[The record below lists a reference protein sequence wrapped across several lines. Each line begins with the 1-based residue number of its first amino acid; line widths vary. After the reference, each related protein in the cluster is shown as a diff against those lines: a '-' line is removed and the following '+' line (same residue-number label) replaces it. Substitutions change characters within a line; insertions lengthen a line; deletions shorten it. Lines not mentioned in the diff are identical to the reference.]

1 MNERF
6 FPELARRLRQE
17 GVTTGP
23 AEEKRLPVLLDGQEV
38 MWVET
43 DGFIV
48 LAAKFVDD
56 PDASHIY
63 ETVRQWSAPVYEYTD
78 AMASA
83 PVLKAV
89 GLHDEFRLL
98 AEYDGVVLAGQELEG
113 DWGYKFATGRR
124 SLDGAGLDHG
134 NYYHNDYEEAKLD
147 FACRSG
153 LVQYTRQFTDE
164 QLTELYR
171 CIHETLD
178 SGYPI
183 TRDRE
188 DILRTVAER
197 IEDSVDDLKD
207 RVMRSNEQELAEA
220 QRRPEPDGER
230 PGSIEIYWQDLTPAK
245 QSEILQAF
253 GENGNYDVFPI
264 ATLDVPEEDET
275 FSGQEQDQTPGMGM
289 GMAP

>member
-1 MNERF
+1 MNEKF

-23 AEEKRLPVLLDGQEV
+23 AEEKRLPVLLNGQEA

-43 DGFIV
+43 DGYIV
-48 LAAKFVDD
+48 LSAGMRDD
-56 PDASHIY
+56 PAVARTY
-63 ETVRQWSAPVYEYTD
+63 ETVRELSAPVYEYTE
-78 AMASA
+78 AMASG
-83 PVLKAV
+83 PVLEAV
-89 GLHDEFRLL
+89 GLHEEFRLL

-113 DWGYKFATGRR
+113 DWGYKFATWRR

-134 NYYHNDYEEAKLD
+134 NYFHNDYEEAKLD

-153 LVQYTRQFTDE
+153 LVQVSRQFTDE

-183 TRDRE
+183 TRNRE

-197 IEDSVDDLKD
+197 IEDSVDDLAERVELSNQRELEYAD
-207 RVMRSNEQELAEA
+207 RQE
-220 QRRPEPDGER
+220 D
-230 PGSIEIYWQDLTPAK
+230 
-245 QSEILQAF
+245 
-253 GENGNYDVFPI
+253 
-264 ATLDVPEEDET
+264 
-275 FSGQEQDQTPGMGM
+275 SGPGME
-289 GMAP
+289 MAT

>member
-1 MNERF
+1 MNKKF

-17 GVTTGP
+17 GVATGP
-23 AEEKRLPVLLDGQEV
+23 AEENRLPVLLNGQEM

-48 LAAKFVDD
+48 LAAGARDNPEAARD
-56 PDASHIY
+56 Y
-63 ETVRQWSAPVYEYTD
+63 ETVRSLSAPVYEYTG

-83 PVLKAV
+83 PVLETV
-89 GLHDEFRLL
+89 GLHEEFLL
-98 AEYDGVVLAGQELEG
+98 LTEYDGVVLAGQELEG
-113 DWGYKFATGRR
+113 DWGYKFATWRR

-134 NYYHNDYEEAKLD
+134 NYYHNDYDGAKLD

-153 LVQYTRQFTDE
+153 LVRESRQFTDE

-171 CIHETLD
+171 CIHETLEI
-178 SGYPI
+178 GYPI

-197 IEDSVDDLKD
+197 IEDSVDDLD
-207 RVMRSNEQELAEA
+207 NRVMRSNEKELAAA
-220 QRRPEPDGER
+220 QRRPEFDGER

-245 QSEILQAF
+245 QREILQAF
-253 GENGNYDVFPI
+253 GENGKRNFP
-264 ATLDVPEEDET
+264 AGSHLHLSASDPAA
-275 FSGQEQDQTPGMGM
+275 G
-289 GMAP
+289 

>member
-1 MNERF
+1 MNEKF
-6 FPELARRLRQE
+6 FPELTRRLRQE

-23 AEEKRLPVLLDGQEV
+23 AEEKRLPVLSDGKEV
-38 MWVET
+38 MWVES

-48 LAAKFVDD
+48 LAAGMRDD
-56 PDASHIY
+56 PESDRIY
-63 ETVRQWSAPVYEYTD
+63 ETVRQWSAPAYEYTD

-83 PVLKAV
+83 PVLEAV
-89 GLHDEFRLL
+89 GLHEKFRLL
-98 AEYDGVVLAGQELEG
+98 AEYGGVVLAGQELED
-113 DWGYKFATGRR
+113 DWGYKFATWRR

-134 NYYHNDYEEAKLD
+134 NYFHNDYEEAKLD

-153 LVQYTRQFTDE
+153 LVQGSRQFTDE

-171 CIHETLD
+171 CIHETLE

-183 TRDRE
+183 TGERE
-188 DILRTVAER
+188 DILRSVAEK
-197 IEDSVDDLKD
+197 IEGSVDDLKD
-207 RVMRSNEQELAEA
+207 RVMRSNERELAAA
-220 QRRPEPDGER
+220 QRRPQLDGER
-230 PGSIEIYWQDLTPAK
+230 PESIEIYWQDLTPAK

-264 ATLDVPEEDET
+264 ASLDVPEEDEA
-275 FSGQEQDQTPGMGM
+275 FSGQDQAPGMEM

>member
-1 MNERF
+1 MNENF

-17 GVTTGP
+17 GIATGP
-23 AEEKRLPVLLDGQEV
+23 AEKGRLPVLLDNQEV
-38 MWVET
+38 MWVEPL
-43 DGFIV
+43 GYIV
-48 LAAKFVDD
+48 LVAEATDD
-56 PDASHIY
+56 PKADQIY
-63 ETVRQWSAPVYEYTD
+63 CTVRDCSFLVNEYTR

-83 PVLKAV
+83 PLLEAD
-89 GLHDEFRLL
+89 GLHKEFRLL

-113 DWGYKFATGRR
+113 DWGYKFATWRR

-134 NYYHNDYEEAKLD
+134 NYYHNDYDGAKLD

-153 LVQYTRQFTDE
+153 LVRESRQFTDE

-171 CIHETLD
+171 CIHETLE

-183 TRDRE
+183 TRERE
-188 DILRTVAER
+188 DILSAVADR
-197 IEDSVDDLKD
+197 IESSVDDLED
-207 RVMRSNEQELAEA
+207 RVMQSNEKELAAA
-220 QRRPEPDGER
+220 QHCPEPDGER

-275 FSGQEQDQTPGMGM
+275 FSGQEQDQAPGMEM
-289 GMAP
+289 GMVP

>member
-1 MNERF
+1 MNEKF

-17 GVTTGP
+17 GIATGP
-23 AEEKRLPVLLDGQEV
+23 ADENRLPVLLDGQEV
-38 MWVET
+38 MWV
-43 DGFIV
+43 DPQGYIV
-48 LAAKFVDD
+48 LVAGMQDSPEATE
-56 PDASHIY
+56 IY
-63 ETVRQWSAPVYEYTD
+63 CTVRDNTFLVNEYTR

-83 PVLKAV
+83 PVLEAV
-89 GLHDEFRLL
+89 GLHEEFRLL

-113 DWGYKFATGRR
+113 DWGYKFATWRR

-134 NYYHNDYEEAKLD
+134 NYYHNDYEEAKLN

-171 CIHETLD
+171 CIHETLE

-197 IEDSVDDLKD
+197 IEDSVDDLAE
-207 RVMRSNEQELAEA
+207 RVMRSNEKELAA
-220 QRRPEPDGER
+220 AHPRPEFDGER
-230 PGSIEIYWQDLTPAK
+230 SGSIEIYWQDLTPAK
-245 QSEILQAF
+245 QSEILQAL

-264 ATLDVPEEDET
+264 ATLDVPEEDEE
-275 FSGQEQDQTPGMGM
+275 FSGQEQDQAPGMGM
-289 GMAP
+289 GMSP

>member
-1 MNERF
+1 MNEKF

-17 GVTTGP
+17 GVATGP
-23 AEEKRLPVLLDGQEV
+23 AEEKRLPVLLDGPEA

-48 LAAKFVDD
+48 LAAVARDD
-56 PDASHIY
+56 PEASRIY
-63 ETVRQWSAPVYEYTD
+63 ETVRQWSAPVYEYTN
-78 AMASA
+78 AMASS
-83 PVLKAV
+83 PVLEAV
-89 GLHDEFRLL
+89 GLHEEFRLL

-113 DWGYKFATGRR
+113 DWGYKFATWRR
-124 SLDGAGLDHG
+124 SPDGTGLDHG
-134 NYYHNDYEEAKLD
+134 NYYHNDYTGAKLD

-153 LVQYTRQFTDE
+153 LVQVSRQFTDE
-164 QLTELYR
+164 QLAEIYR
-171 CIHETLD
+171 CIHETLE

-188 DILRTVAER
+188 DILRAVAER

-207 RVMRSNEQELAEA
+207 RVMRSNEKELAAA
-220 QRRPEPDGER
+220 QRRPQLDGER
-230 PGSIEIYWQDLTPAK
+230 PESIEIYWQDLTPAK

-264 ATLDVPEEDET
+264 ATLEVPEENET
-275 FSGQEQDQTPGMGM
+275 FSGQEQDQAPGMEM
-289 GMAP
+289 GMSP